1 MKGYTGK
8 LVIQFTAKVRSL
20 RDLDRRIAKVMK
32 VAEREI
38 GGELWEVPELRALP
52 GPIPLGYYGVE
63 LCTVGNPDHGQT
75 LAPVSP
81 EWAVVETMSE
91 AKAAVRAYLEENVDL
106 IGAGNWGPNSGRV
119 WDHQGEVV
127 ARFSFNLRCWAVKS
141 GEENDEEKEVQ
152 P

>member
-1 MKGYTGK
+1 MYVVNV
-8 LVIQFTAKVRSL
+8 LRCVYPFTVQ
-20 RDLDRRIAKVMK
+20 D
-32 VAEREI
+32 
-38 GGELWEVPELRALP
+38 
-52 GPIPLGYYGVE
+52 
-63 LCTVGNPDHGQT
+63 NPDHGQT

-91 AKAAVRAYLEENVDL
+91 AKAAVRTYLEENADI

-127 ARFSFNLRCWAVKS
+127 ARFSFNLRCWEATS
-141 GEENDEEKEVQ
+141 GEDNVEEQEVQ